1 MKRSDGRLLKT
12 IGPFMKIHP
21 YIADRRSGAQVFSKQ
36 RIQTATI
43 DAYIKEKSLQG
54 LSLTYLHI
62 IIAVYVRVIAQR
74 PQLNRFVVNSRIYA
88 RNRICISMVVKRAL
102 RDEGEETS
110 LNFVFTGKESIFDV
124 AEIIDRDIRNNI
136 KAGTSNEVDKIAAG
150 LMSLPGFL
158 VKGAARFLKAMD
170 QHNLLPQQIIAASPF
185 HTSLF
190 LTYLKSINLDYV
202 YHHLYDFGTTGI
214 FVAVG
219 KSKRVVIAEG
229 SMPVVEKCCDIGY
242 VLDERICDG
251 IYFSNSFKLVK
262 RYLNNPSLLE
272 EGLESIVEDIR

>member
-12 IGPFMKIHP
+12 IGPFMKILP
-21 YIADRRSGAQVFSKQ
+21 YIADRRSDAQVFSKQ
-36 RIQTATI
+36 TIRTGTI
-43 DAYIKEKSLQG
+43 DAYIKEKNSQG
-54 LSLTYLHI
+54 ISLTYMHVM
-62 IIAVYVRVIAQR
+62 IAVYVRVIAQR
-74 PQLNRFVVNSRIYA
+74 PQLNRFVVNSRVYA
-88 RNRICISMVVKRAL
+88 RNQICISMVVKRAL

-110 LNFVFTGKESIFDV
+110 LKFVFTGKESLFDV
-124 AEIIDRDIRNNI
+124 AEIVDRDIKNNI
-136 KAGTSNEVDKIAAG
+136 KAGTNNEADKIAAG

-158 VKGAARFLKAMD
+158 VKGAARILKAMD
-170 QHNLLPQQIIAASPF
+170 QHGLLPRQIIAASPF

-219 KSKRVVIAEG
+219 KSKRVVIASG
-229 SMPVVEKCCDIGY
+229 STPVVEKCCDIGY
-242 VLDERICDG
+242 VVDERICDG

-262 RYLNNPSLLE
+262 KYLNNPALLE
-272 EGLESIVEDIR
+272 ERLESIVEDLR